1 MVIDVIRTPGE
12 FERTLEAPLYR
23 VNRWS
28 LPLSPDR
35 DEQVGAAIQSV
46 FGGRDRAAAADEI
59 GVVTS
64 YLSSIAAPLDE
75 LYALGF
81 QVVAVLTHGR
91 YAVPTTRGRTGFA
104 VRPVDMA
111 DYLVAPD
118 PCYFRPCEAEFAD
131 PVHKLG
137 AGCVQG
143 HATIVTTGPRTVEKV
158 FNIWVSRHILERDF
172 ERAVP
177 WCATCERADDTPSP

>member
-1 MVIDVIRTPGE
+1 MIIDVIRTPWE

-28 LPLSPDR
+28 LTLTRDR
-35 DEQVGAAIQSV
+35 DARVAAAIRRV
-46 FGGRDRAAAADEI
+46 FAGRAQAATTDETGI
-59 GVVTS
+59 VST
-64 YLSSIAAPLDE
+64 YLDSIAAPLHE

-91 YAVPTTRGRTGFA
+91 YAVPAASGRAGFA
-104 VRPVDMA
+104 FRPVDMA

-118 PCYFRPCEAEFAD
+118 PCYFRPCEAQFAD
-131 PVHKLG
+131 PVHRLG
-137 AGCVQG
+137 AECVEG
-143 HATIVTTGPRTVEKV
+143 HAAIVTTGPRTVEKA
-158 FNIWVSRHILERDF
+158 FNIWVSRGVLERDF

-177 WCATCERADDTPSP
+177 WCATCERAEGTPSG

>member
-1 MVIDVIRTPGE
+1 MIIDVIRTPWE

-28 LPLSPDR
+28 LSLTRDR
-35 DEQVGAAIQSV
+35 DAQVGAAIRRV
-46 FGGRDRAAAADEI
+46 FAGRAKAATTDEM
-59 GVVTS
+59 GVVSS
-64 YLSSIAAPLDE
+64 YLDSIAAPLEE

-91 YAVPTTRGRTGFA
+91 CAVPTPSGGTGFA

-118 PCYFRPCEAEFAD
+118 PCYFRPCDEEFGA

-143 HATIVTTGPRTVEKV
+143 HAAIVTTGPRTVEKA
-158 FNIWVSRHILERDF
+158 FSIWVSRAILERDF

-177 WCATCERADDTPSP
+177 WCPTCQRADASARP

>member
-1 MVIDVIRTPGE
+1 MVIDVIRTPLD

-28 LPLSPDR
+28 LSLARER
-35 DEQVGAAIQSV
+35 DEQVGAAIRRV
-46 FGGRDRAAAADEI
+46 FAGREEAAVTDEI
-59 GVVTS
+59 AIVSS
-64 YLSSIAAPLDE
+64 YLDSIAAPLDE

-91 YAVPTTRGRTGFA
+91 YAVPATSGRMGFA

-118 PCYFRPCEAEFAD
+118 PCYFRPCADEFSA

-137 AGCVQG
+137 AGCVEG
-143 HATIVTTGPRTVEKV
+143 HATIVDTGPRTVEKA
-158 FNIWVSRHILERDF
+158 FSIWVSRRILERDF
-172 ERAVP
+172 ERSVP
-177 WCATCERADDTPSP
+177 WCATCERADDITSM